1 MRRLLLLT
9 MLSVVFMAQAS
20 AQPITHHFQDVT
32 MPEALRM
39 IERHSH
45 YTINFIYN
53 DLEDFR
59 VTANVKGM
67 TVPQTIRQLIGFYP
81 IQATIVNDSVIS
93 VECSQDGKWRY
104 KGRVVDGK
112 GRPFEFAN
120 ITLRSLQDSSI
131 IAKGVSNENGFFVIP
146 CNAAKVMARISYVG
160 YQTVEMVCS
169 HQDMGAIRLLP
180 SRLTLQE
187 VTVQSRQKIHKINN
201 DVFIPTALQKKVSMD
216 GYDLLRNMAIPQLD
230 IDAITNETTVKG
242 KAVTFIV
249 DNHIVTNPNDIKQLS
264 PNDILKVE
272 YNAMPTGEY
281 AQYDCIVK
289 FTTKRKDRGGNIMVS
304 GMQGLNKNEGDVNGV
319 VRFYKQR
326 YEHSVAYAEVH
337 FHDDDSYTAQTEHFV
352 YPNGDELE
360 KALTSNASSQ
370 KKRSSNL
377 FYNLH
382 YYDDSATFNVRLGYL
397 FRRPETSASYLTRYK
412 GAFERG
418 TTSQETSKESS
429 FSPYLSFSSRFQLR
443 NRQRLSFRGSLDY
456 SNNRFDYLLK
466 EGAFNNSNFTKE
478 HYYRLVLGSN
488 YTKVMNKGWT
498 LTAALYNFTENSRMN
513 YLLNQTR
520 VRGGL
525 TYSETLLEM
534 GISKRWSKMSASLD
548 GGISQL
554 IYKIRGDANKYRY
567 SPRVSATVKY
577 TLTPSLYVQYRG
589 SLTNSYP
596 TMTMYNN
603 IEQDI
608 DTIQKRRGNP
618 NLKPTTIVSNTL
630 NVNCDVGSWSF
641 YAMYDMFISWKN
653 NAEFVSYDNGYFIH
667 SLLSEGHY
675 YYTNPEIG
683 LSYSK
688 NGLLVKTRFGAEHY
702 QITGRNGLTD
712 TEWYNKSSISYAIN
726 ALNIGMYYTTY
737 RHGVYATLEQWS
749 NTALYGLTVSYKYK
763 GIGLQAGCQNP
774 FTDYRSCSS
783 LLTQDYGKRQYRLD
797 NLRGKFFYLKA
808 SISLNFGNKKHAY
821 SDVDTDKSINS
832 AIMKN
837 GISN

>member
-9 MLSVVFMAQAS
+9 MLSVVFMVQAS

-32 MPEALRM
+32 MPEALRL

-93 VECSQDGKWRY
+93 VECTQDGKCRY
-104 KGRVVDGK
+104 KGRVVNGK

-169 HQDMGAIRLLP
+169 HQDMGAIHLLP

-187 VTVQSRQKIHKINN
+187 VTVKSRQKIHKIDN

-289 FTTKRKDRGGNIMVS
+289 FTTKQKDRGGNLMAS

-326 YEHSVAYAEVH
+326 YEHSVAYAEAH
-337 FHDDDSYTAQTEHFV
+337 SHDDDSYTAQTEHFV

-382 YYDDSATFNVRLGYL
+382 YYGDSATFNVRLGYL

-429 FSPYLSFSSRFQLR
+429 YSPYLSFSSRFQLR

-466 EGAFNNSNFTKE
+466 EGAISNSNDTKE

-498 LTAALYNFTENSRMN
+498 LTGALYNFTENSRMN

-534 GISKRWSKMSASLD
+534 GISKRWSKMVASLD

-608 DTIQKRRGNP
+608 DSIQKRRGNP

-630 NVNCDVGSWSF
+630 TVNCDVGSWSF

-688 NGLLVKTRFGAEHY
+688 KGLLVKTRFGAEHY

-774 FTDYRSCSS
+774 FTAYRSHSS
-783 LLTQDYGKRQYRLD
+783 LLTQDYNKRQYRLD

-821 SDVDTDKSINS
+821 TDVDTGKSINS
-832 AIMKN
+832 AIMKS
-837 GISN
+837 GI

>member
-93 VECSQDGKWRY
+93 VECLQDGKWRY

-187 VTVQSRQKIHKINN
+187 VTVQSRQKIHKIDN

-272 YNAMPTGEY
+272 YDAMPTGEY

-326 YEHSVAYAEVH
+326 NEHSLAYAESH
-337 FHDDDSYTAQTEHFV
+337 SHDEDSHADQTEHFV

-360 KALTSNASSQ
+360 KGLVSNTSSQ

-377 FYNLH
+377 FYNFH
-382 YYDDSATFNVRLGYL
+382 YYGDSATFNVRLGYL

-429 FSPYLSFSSRFQLR
+429 YSPYLSFSSRFQLR

-466 EGAFNNSNFTKE
+466 EGAFSNSNDTKE

-488 YTKVMNKGWT
+488 YTKVMDKDWT
-498 LTAALYNFTENSRMN
+498 LTVALYNFTENSRMN

-534 GISKRWSKMSASLD
+534 GISKRWSKMVASLD

-808 SISLNFGNKKHAY
+808 SISLNFGNKKHSY
-821 SDVDTDKSINS
+821 TDVETGKSINS
-832 AIMKN
+832 AIMKS
-837 GISN
+837 GI

>member
-9 MLSVVFMAQAS
+9 MLSVVFMVQAS

-93 VECSQDGKWRY
+93 VECTQDGKWRY

-146 CNAAKVMARISYVG
+146 CNAAKVMARISDVG

-187 VTVQSRQKIHKINN
+187 VTVKSRQKIHKIDN

-216 GYDLLRNMAIPQLD
+216 GYDLLRNMAIPQLN

-289 FTTKRKDRGGNIMVS
+289 FTTKRKNRGGNIMVS
-304 GMQGLNKNEGDVNGV
+304 GMQGLNKNGGDVNGV

-326 YEHSVAYAEVH
+326 YEHSLAYAESH
-337 FHDDDSYTAQTEHFV
+337 SHDEDSHADQTEHFV

-360 KALTSNASSQ
+360 KGLVSNTSSQ

-377 FYNLH
+377 FYNFH
-382 YYDDSATFNVRLGYL
+382 YYGDSATFNVRLGYL

-429 FSPYLSFSSRFQLR
+429 YSPYLSFSSRFQLR

-498 LTAALYNFTENSRMN
+498 LTGALYNFTENSRMN

-534 GISKRWSKMSASLD
+534 GISKRWAEMIASLD

-603 IEQDI
+603 IEQ
-608 DTIQKRRGNP
+608 RARHRF
-618 NLKPTTIVSNTL
+618 NTEEA
-630 NVNCDVGSWSF
+630 GQ
-641 YAMYDMFISWKN
+641 
-653 NAEFVSYDNGYFIH
+653 
-667 SLLSEGHY
+667 SESEAHDHRFQ
-675 YYTNPEIG
+675 YTE
-683 LSYSK
+683 
-688 NGLLVKTRFGAEHY
+688 
-702 QITGRNGLTD
+702 
-712 TEWYNKSSISYAIN
+712 
-726 ALNIGMYYTTY
+726 
-737 RHGVYATLEQWS
+737 
-749 NTALYGLTVSYKYK
+749 
-763 GIGLQAGCQNP
+763 CQ
-774 FTDYRSCSS
+774 
-783 LLTQDYGKRQYRLD
+783 
-797 NLRGKFFYLKA
+797 LRCR
-808 SISLNFGNKKHAY
+808 
-821 SDVDTDKSINS
+821 
-832 AIMKN
+832 IMV
-837 GISN
+837 ILCHV

>member
-1 MRRLLLLT
+1 

-93 VECSQDGKWRY
+93 VECTQDGKWRY

-146 CNAAKVMARISYVG
+146 CNAAKVMARISDVG

-187 VTVQSRQKIHKINN
+187 VTVKSRQKIHKIDN

-216 GYDLLRNMAIPQLD
+216 GYDLLRNMAIPQLN

-289 FTTKRKDRGGNIMVS
+289 FTTKRKNRGGNIMVS
-304 GMQGLNKNEGDVNGV
+304 GMQGLNKNGGDVNGV

-326 YEHSVAYAEVH
+326 YEHSLAYAESH
-337 FHDDDSYTAQTEHFV
+337 SHDEDSHADQTEHFV

-360 KALTSNASSQ
+360 KGLVSNTSSQ

-377 FYNLH
+377 FYNFH
-382 YYDDSATFNVRLGYL
+382 YYGDSATFNVRLGYL

-429 FSPYLSFSSRFQLR
+429 YSPYLSFSSRFQLR

-498 LTAALYNFTENSRMN
+498 LTGALYNFTENSRMN

-534 GISKRWSKMSASLD
+534 GISKRWAEMIASLD

-608 DTIQKRRGNP
+608 DSIQKRRGNP

-726 ALNIGMYYTTY
+726 ALNIGVYYTTY
-737 RHGVYATLEQWS
+737 LHGVYATLEQWS

-808 SISLNFGNKKHAY
+808 SISLNFGNKKHSY
-821 SDVDTDKSINS
+821 TDVETGKSINS
-832 AIMKN
+832 AIMKS
-837 GISN
+837 GI

>member
-1 MRRLLLLT
+1 M
-9 MLSVVFMAQAS
+9 
-20 AQPITHHFQDVT
+20 
-32 MPEALRM
+32 
-39 IERHSH
+39 
-45 YTINFIYN
+45 
-53 DLEDFR
+53 
-59 VTANVKGM
+59 
-67 TVPQTIRQLIGFYP
+67 
-81 IQATIVNDSVIS
+81 
-93 VECSQDGKWRY
+93 
-104 KGRVVDGK
+104 
-112 GRPFEFAN
+112 
-120 ITLRSLQDSSI
+120 
-131 IAKGVSNENGFFVIP
+131 
-146 CNAAKVMARISYVG
+146 
-160 YQTVEMVCS
+160 
-169 HQDMGAIRLLP
+169 
-180 SRLTLQE
+180 
-187 VTVQSRQKIHKINN
+187 
-201 DVFIPTALQKKVSMD
+201 
-216 GYDLLRNMAIPQLD
+216 
-230 IDAITNETTVKG
+230 
-242 KAVTFIV
+242 
-249 DNHIVTNPNDIKQLS
+249 
-264 PNDILKVE
+264 
-272 YNAMPTGEY
+272 
-281 AQYDCIVK
+281 
-289 FTTKRKDRGGNIMVS
+289 
-304 GMQGLNKNEGDVNGV
+304 NGV

-326 YEHSVAYAEVH
+326 YEHSLAYAESH
-337 FHDDDSYTAQTEHFV
+337 SHDEDSHADQTEHFV

-360 KALTSNASSQ
+360 KGLVSNTSSQ

-377 FYNLH
+377 FYNFH
-382 YYDDSATFNVRLGYL
+382 YYGDSATFNVRLGYL

-429 FSPYLSFSSRFQLR
+429 YSPYLSFSSRFQLR

-498 LTAALYNFTENSRMN
+498 LTGALYNFTENSRMN

-534 GISKRWSKMSASLD
+534 GISKRWAEMIASLD

-608 DTIQKRRGNP
+608 DSIQKRRGNP

-726 ALNIGMYYTTY
+726 ALNIGVYYTTY
-737 RHGVYATLEQWS
+737 LHGVYATLEQWS

-808 SISLNFGNKKHAY
+808 SISLNFGNKKHSY
-821 SDVDTDKSINS
+821 TDVETGKSINS
-832 AIMKN
+832 AIMKS
-837 GISN
+837 GI

>member
-1 MRRLLLLT
+1 MRRLLLLSI
-9 MLSVVFMAQAS
+9 LSVVFMAQTS
-20 AQPITHHFQDVT
+20 AQRITHHFREVT
-32 MPEALRM
+32 MPEALRI
-39 IERHSH
+39 IEHHSH

-59 VTANVKGM
+59 VTANVKDM

-81 IQATIVNDSVIS
+81 IQATMVNDSVIS
-93 VECSQDGKWRY
+93 VECTQDGKWRY
-104 KGRVVDGK
+104 KGRVVDEK

-146 CNAAKVMARISYVG
+146 CNATKVMARISYVG

-169 HQDMGAIRLLP
+169 HEDMSTVHLLP
-180 SRLTLQE
+180 SRLTLKE
-187 VTVQSRQKIHKINN
+187 VTVKSRQKIHKTDY
-201 DVFIPTALQKKVSMD
+201 DVFIPTVLQKKVSID

-242 KAVTFIV
+242 KAVTFII
-249 DNHIVTNPNDIKQLS
+249 DHHIVTNPNDIKQLS

-281 AQYDCIVK
+281 AQYDCTVK
-289 FTTKRKDRGGNIMVS
+289 FTTKRKDRGENIMVS
-304 GMQGLNKNEGDVNGV
+304 GMQGLNKNVEDVNSV
-319 VRFYKQR
+319 VRFYRQR
-326 YEHSVAYAEVH
+326 YEHSLAYAESH
-337 FHDDDSYTAQTEHFV
+337 SHDDDSYTAQTEHFD
-352 YPNGDELE
+352 YPNGDKLE
-360 KALTSNASSQ
+360 KDLVSNASSQ
-370 KKRSSNL
+370 KNRSSNL

-382 YYDDSATFNVRLGYL
+382 YYGDSATFNVRLGYL

-412 GAFERG
+412 GVFDRG

-429 FSPYLSFSSRFQLR
+429 YSPYLSFSSRFQLR

-456 SNNRFDYLLK
+456 SNNKFDYLLK
-466 EGAFNNSNFTKE
+466 EGYFSNSNDTKE

-488 YTKVMNKGWT
+488 YTKVMDKDWT
-498 LTAALYNFTENSRMN
+498 LTGALYNFTENSRTN
-513 YLLNQTR
+513 YLLNQTK
-520 VRGGL
+520 VKGGL

-534 GISKRWSKMSASLD
+534 GISKRWEKMFASLD

-554 IYKIRGDANKYRY
+554 FYKIRSEAHQYRY

-577 TLTPSLYVQYRG
+577 TFTPSLYVQYRG
-589 SLTNSYP
+589 CLTNSYP

-630 NVNCDVGSWSF
+630 NVNYDVGSWSF
-641 YAMYDMFISWKN
+641 YTMYDMFISWKN

-675 YYTNPEIG
+675 YYTNPKIG
-683 LSYSK
+683 MSYSK
-688 NGLLVKTRFGAEHY
+688 NGLLVKTRLGAEHY

-726 ALNIGMYYTTY
+726 ALNVGMYYTTY

-763 GIGLQAGCQNP
+763 SIGVQAGCQNP
-774 FTDYRSCSS
+774 FTDYRSHSS
-783 LLTQDYGKRQYRLD
+783 LLTQDYSKRQYRLD
-797 NLRGKFFYLKA
+797 HLRGKFFYLKA
-808 SISLNFGNKKHAY
+808 SISLDFGNRKHSY
-821 SDVDTDKSINS
+821 TDVDTSKRINS
-832 AIMKN
+832 AIMKS
-837 GISN
+837 GI

>member
-187 VTVQSRQKIHKINN
+187 VTVKSRQKIHKIYN
-201 DVFIPTALQKKVSMD
+201 DVFIPSALQKKVSMD

-281 AQYDCIVK
+281 AQYDCIIK
-289 FTTKRKDRGGNIMVS
+289 FTTKRKDRGGNLMVS

-326 YEHSVAYAEVH
+326 YEHSLAYAESH
-337 FHDDDSYTAQTEHFV
+337 SHDDDSYTAQTEHFV

-382 YYDDSATFNVRLGYL
+382 YYGDFATFNVRLGYL

-429 FSPYLSFSSRFQLR
+429 YSPYLSFSSRFQLR

-466 EGAFNNSNFTKE
+466 EGSISNSNDTKE

-498 LTAALYNFTENSRMN
+498 LTGALYNFTENSRMN
-513 YLLNQTR
+513 YLLNQMR

-534 GISKRWSKMSASLD
+534 GISKRWSKMVASLD

-702 QITGRNGLTD
+702 QITSRYGLTD

-763 GIGLQAGCQNP
+763 NIGLQAGCQNP
-774 FTDYRSCSS
+774 FTAYRSHS
-783 LLTQDYGKRQYRLD
+783 LLLTRNYSKFQYRLD

-808 SISLNFGNKKHAY
+808 SISLNFGNKKHSY
-821 SDVDTDKSINS
+821 TDVETGKSINS
-832 AIMKN
+832 AIMKS
-837 GISN
+837 GI

>member
-1 MRRLLLLT
+1 
-9 MLSVVFMAQAS
+9 MLSVVFMVQAS

-93 VECSQDGKWRY
+93 VECTQDGKWRY

-146 CNAAKVMARISYVG
+146 CNAAKVMARISDVG

-187 VTVQSRQKIHKINN
+187 VTVKSRQKIHKIDN

-216 GYDLLRNMAIPQLD
+216 GYDLLRNMAIPQLN

-289 FTTKRKDRGGNIMVS
+289 FTTKRKNRGGNIMVS
-304 GMQGLNKNEGDVNGV
+304 GMQGLNKNGGDVNGV

-326 YEHSVAYAEVH
+326 YEHSLAYAESH
-337 FHDDDSYTAQTEHFV
+337 SHDEDSHADQTEHFV

-360 KALTSNASSQ
+360 KGLVSNTSSQ

-377 FYNLH
+377 FYNFH
-382 YYDDSATFNVRLGYL
+382 YYGDSATFNVRLGYL

-412 GAFERG
+412 GAFEWG

-429 FSPYLSFSSRFQLR
+429 YSPYLSFSSRFQLR
-443 NRQRLSFRGSLDY
+443 NRQRLSFRGSWDY

-498 LTAALYNFTENSRMN
+498 LTGALYNFTENSRMN

-534 GISKRWSKMSASLD
+534 GISKRWAEMIASLD

-608 DTIQKRRGNP
+608 DSIQKRRGNP

-726 ALNIGMYYTTY
+726 ALNIGVYYTTY
-737 RHGVYATLEQWS
+737 LHGVYATLEQWS

-808 SISLNFGNKKHAY
+808 SISLNFGNKKHSY
-821 SDVDTDKSINS
+821 TDVETGKSINS
-832 AIMKN
+832 AIMKS
-837 GISN
+837 GI

>member
-32 MPEALRM
+32 MPEALRL

-93 VECSQDGKWRY
+93 VECTQDGKWRY

-187 VTVQSRQKIHKINN
+187 VTVKSRQKIHKIDN
-201 DVFIPTALQKKVSMD
+201 DVFIPSALQKKVSMD

-289 FTTKRKDRGGNIMVS
+289 FTTKQKDRGGNLMAS

-326 YEHSVAYAEVH
+326 YEHSVAYAEAH
-337 FHDDDSYTAQTEHFV
+337 SHDDDSYTAQTEHLV

-382 YYDDSATFNVRLGYL
+382 YYGDSATFNVRLGYL

-429 FSPYLSFSSRFQLR
+429 YSPYLSFSSRFQLR

-466 EGAFNNSNFTKE
+466 EGAISNSNDTKE

-498 LTAALYNFTENSRMN
+498 LTGALYNFTENSRMN

-534 GISKRWSKMSASLD
+534 GISKRWSKMVASLD

-630 NVNCDVGSWSF
+630 NANYDVGSWSF

-688 NGLLVKTRFGAEHY
+688 KGLLVKTRFGAEHY

-749 NTALYGLTVSYKYK
+749 NTAIYGLTVSYKYK

-774 FTDYRSCSS
+774 FTAYRSHSS
-783 LLTQDYGKRQYRLD
+783 LLTQDYNKRQYRLD

-821 SDVDTDKSINS
+821 TDVDTGKSINS
-832 AIMKN
+832 AIMKS
-837 GISN
+837 GI

>member
-67 TVPQTIRQLIGFYP
+67 TVSQTIRQLIGFYP

-93 VECSQDGKWRY
+93 VECTQDGKWRY

-187 VTVQSRQKIHKINN
+187 VTVKSRQKIHKIDN
-201 DVFIPTALQKKVSMD
+201 DVFIPSALQKKVSMD

-289 FTTKRKDRGGNIMVS
+289 FTTKRKNRGGNIMVS
-304 GMQGLNKNEGDVNGV
+304 GMQGLNKNGGDVNGV

-326 YEHSVAYAEVH
+326 YEHSLAYAESH
-337 FHDDDSYTAQTEHFV
+337 SHDEDSHADQTEHFV
-352 YPNGDELE
+352 YPNEDELE
-360 KALTSNASSQ
+360 KGLVSNTSSQ

-377 FYNLH
+377 FYNFH
-382 YYDDSATFNVRLGYL
+382 YYGDSATFNVRLGCL
-397 FRRPETSASYLTRYK
+397 FRRPETSTDYQTHYQ
-412 GAFERG
+412 GAFERI
-418 TTSQETSKESS
+418 TTSLENSKETSH
-429 FSPYLSFSSRFQLR
+429 SPYLSFSGRFQLR
-443 NRQRLSFRGSLDY
+443 DRQRLSFRGSLDY

-488 YTKVMNKGWT
+488 YTKVMNKDWT
-498 LTAALYNFTENSRMN
+498 LTGALYNFTENSRAN
-513 YLLNQTR
+513 YLLNQTK
-520 VRGGL
+520 VKGGL

-534 GISKRWSKMSASLD
+534 GISKRWEKMFASLD

-577 TLTPSLYVQYRG
+577 TLTPSLFVQYRG

-688 NGLLVKTRFGAEHY
+688 NGFLVKTRLGAEHY
-702 QITGRNGLTD
+702 QVTGRNGLTD

-726 ALNIGMYYTTY
+726 ALNIGMYYATY

-774 FTDYRSCSS
+774 FTAYRSHSS
-783 LLTQDYGKRQYRLD
+783 LLTQDYNKHQYRLD

-832 AIMKN
+832 AIMKS
-837 GISN
+837 GI

>member
-67 TVPQTIRQLIGFYP
+67 TVSQTIRQLIGFYP

-93 VECSQDGKWRY
+93 VECTQDGKWRY

-187 VTVQSRQKIHKINN
+187 VTVKSRQKIHKIDN

-272 YNAMPTGEY
+272 YDAMPTGEY

-304 GMQGLNKNEGDVNGV
+304 GMHGLNKNEGDVNGV

-326 YEHSVAYAEVH
+326 YEHSVAYAEAH
-337 FHDDDSYTAQTEHFV
+337 SHDEDSHADQTEHFV
-352 YPNGDELE
+352 YPNGDEQE
-360 KALTSNASSQ
+360 KGLVSNTSSQ

-377 FYNLH
+377 FYNFH
-382 YYDDSATFNVRLGYL
+382 YYGDSATFNVRLGYL

-429 FSPYLSFSSRFQLR
+429 YSPYLSFSSRFQLR

-498 LTAALYNFTENSRMN
+498 LTGALYNFTENSRMN

-520 VRGGL
+520 VRSGL

-534 GISKRWSKMSASLD
+534 GISKRWSKMVASLD

-630 NVNCDVGSWSF
+630 TVNCDVGSWSF

-774 FTDYRSCSS
+774 FTAYRSCSS

-808 SISLNFGNKKHAY
+808 SISLNFGNKKHSY
-821 SDVDTDKSINS
+821 TDVETGKSINS
-832 AIMKN
+832 AIMKS
-837 GISN
+837 GI

>member
-1 MRRLLLLT
+1 

-93 VECSQDGKWRY
+93 VECTQDGKWRY

-146 CNAAKVMARISYVG
+146 CNAAKVMARISDVG

-187 VTVQSRQKIHKINN
+187 VTVKSRQKIHKIDN

-216 GYDLLRNMAIPQLD
+216 GYDLLRNMAIPQLN

-289 FTTKRKDRGGNIMVS
+289 FTTKRKNRGGNIMVS
-304 GMQGLNKNEGDVNGV
+304 GMQGLNKNGGDVNGV

-326 YEHSVAYAEVH
+326 YEHSLAYAESH
-337 FHDDDSYTAQTEHFV
+337 SHDEDSHADQTEHFV

-360 KALTSNASSQ
+360 KGLVSNTSSQ

-377 FYNLH
+377 FYNFH
-382 YYDDSATFNVRLGYL
+382 YYGDSATFNVRLGYL

-429 FSPYLSFSSRFQLR
+429 YSPYLSFSSRFQLR

-498 LTAALYNFTENSRMN
+498 LTGALYNFTENSRMN

-534 GISKRWSKMSASLD
+534 GISKRWAEMIASLD

-608 DTIQKRRGNP
+608 DSIQKRRGNP

-702 QITGRNGLTD
+702 QITGRNAMV
-712 TEWYNKSSISYAIN
+712 EHR
-726 ALNIGMYYTTY
+726 AL
-737 RHGVYATLEQWS
+737 RPDRL
-749 NTALYGLTVSYKYK
+749 
-763 GIGLQAGCQNP
+763 LQ
-774 FTDYRSCSS
+774 
-783 LLTQDYGKRQYRLD
+783 
-797 NLRGKFFYLKA
+797 
-808 SISLNFGNKKHAY
+808 I
-821 SDVDTDKSINS
+821 
-832 AIMKN
+832 
-837 GISN
+837 

>member
-1 MRRLLLLT
+1 

-32 MPEALRM
+32 MPEALRL

-93 VECSQDGKWRY
+93 VECTQDGKWRY

-187 VTVQSRQKIHKINN
+187 VTVKSRQKIHKIDN
-201 DVFIPTALQKKVSMD
+201 DVFIPSALQKKVSMD

-289 FTTKRKDRGGNIMVS
+289 FTTKQKDRGGNLMAS

-326 YEHSVAYAEVH
+326 YEHSVAYAEAH
-337 FHDDDSYTAQTEHFV
+337 SHDDDSYTAQTEHLV

-382 YYDDSATFNVRLGYL
+382 YYGDSATFNVRLGYL

-429 FSPYLSFSSRFQLR
+429 YSPYLSFSSRFQLR

-466 EGAFNNSNFTKE
+466 EGAISNSNDTKE

-498 LTAALYNFTENSRMN
+498 LTGALYNFTENSRMN

-534 GISKRWSKMSASLD
+534 GISKRWSKMVASLD

-630 NVNCDVGSWSF
+630 NANYDVGSWSF

-688 NGLLVKTRFGAEHY
+688 KGLLVKTRFGAEHY

-749 NTALYGLTVSYKYK
+749 NTAIYGLTVSYKYK

-774 FTDYRSCSS
+774 FTAYRSHSS
-783 LLTQDYGKRQYRLD
+783 LLTQDYNKRQYRLD

-821 SDVDTDKSINS
+821 TDVDTGKSINS
-832 AIMKN
+832 AIMKS
-837 GISN
+837 GI